1 MFKKCSSVS
10 LFTLVTSTATQH
22 ISLLIYT
29 VIFSLSLTYLWL
41 NYIQRQIFR
50 YQKVIGVASF
60 LGCLASHL
68 PHSWP
73 FE

>member
-41 NYIQRQIFR
+41 NYIQRQIF
-50 YQKVIGVASF
+50 
-60 LGCLASHL
+60 
-68 PHSWP
+68 
-73 FE
+73 